1 MFIAYAIIAIL
12 LSVSLVVSATGKLIK
27 MPQVV
32 EMIVGLGVPLSL
44 LPVLALLEIAG
55 AVGLIAGLWV
65 QALGIAAGTG
75 VVLYFIGAVTTHVR
89 AHNREF
95 GPAIFLGLV
104 AAVATILRI
113 LAHK

>member
-1 MFIAYAIIAIL
+1 MFVAYAIIATL
-12 LSVSLVVSATGKLIK
+12 LSVSLVVSAIGKLIK

-32 EMIVGLGVPLSL
+32 EMIGGLGVPLSL

-65 QALGIAAGTG
+65 QPLGIAAGTG
-75 VVLYFIGAVTTHVR
+75 VVLYFIGAVITHVR
-89 AHNREF
+89 AHDREF
-95 GPAIFLGLV
+95 VPAIFLGLV

-113 LAHK
+113 HPHR